1 MPLWSLSRR
10 WVMRRGLLLLA
21 GSLIAAVAHA
31 SRLDKR
37 PFRIAAGPAPEALA
51 TFVQQSGFQVLF
63 DFDAIRGF
71 NTQEVRGLLEPA
83 EALARMF
90 EGSRLT
96 FEFINERT
104 VAVRPRP
111 PPQPTPAAERDPAS

>member
-1 MPLWSLSRR
+1 
-10 WVMRRGLLLLA
+10 MRRGLLLLA
-21 GSLIAAVAHA
+21 GSLIAAAAHA

-37 PFRIAAGPAPEALA
+37 AFTIAAGPAPETLA

-71 NTQEVRGLLEPA
+71 NTHEVRGLLEPA
-83 EALARMF
+83 EALARML
-90 EGSRLT
+90 EGSRLM
-96 FEFINERT
+96 FEFVNERT

-111 PPQPTPAAERDPAS
+111 PPRPAPAAEPDPAS